1 MCVFLVPQSCLTLR
15 PPWNS
20 PGKNTG
26 VGCHALFQGIFLTQ
40 GSNPG
45 LSHCRLFLYHLSH
58 QGSPRIIPSP
68 ADLLD
73 PGIKLGSP
81 ALQADSLPT
90 ELSGK
95 PPKSFKRRYILVF
108 SSAGVLVRLIW
119 LDCSLKILIFEKVRK
134 KPMISQRLPAA
145 ASVKLDTA
153 VHQIPGVEARGTS
166 R

>member
-1 MCVFLVPQSCLTLR
+1 MQQYILQIYT
-15 PPWNS
+15 
-20 PGKNTG
+20 KT
-26 VGCHALFQGIFLTQ
+26 
-40 GSNPG
+40 
-45 LSHCRLFLYHLSH
+45 
-58 QGSPRIIPSP
+58 IPSWCLIFILSP
-68 ADLLD
+68 VWGLFSVHVSQGLDSSIPSSVDLPD
-73 PGIKLGSP
+73 TGIKPGSP
-81 ALQADSLPT
+81 ALQADSLPI

-95 PPKSFKRRYILVF
+95 PFKSTKRRYKLVF
-108 SSAGVLVRLIW
+108 SWAGVWVRLIW